1 MLFALFMI
9 LLLAKL
15 VRNAEF
21 GVTNRGLGWP
31 AGIDGATVAGDLK
44 NKNIFFKIKV
54 HIFCGLLRKYEL

>member
-21 GVTNRGLGWP
+21 GVTNRGRGWP
-31 AGIDGATVAGDLK
+31 AGIGGATVAGDLK
-44 NKNIFFKIKV
+44 KVFFQINADNNESHYVKNF
-54 HIFCGLLRKYEL
+54 

>member
-31 AGIDGATVAGDLK
+31 AGIGGATVAGDLK
-44 NKNIFFKIKV
+44 KVFFQTMN
-54 HIFCGLLRKYEL
+54 HTM

>member
-31 AGIDGATVAGDLK
+31 AGIGGATVAGDLK
-44 NKNIFFKIKV
+44 NENHSFKINAES
-54 HIFCGLLRKYEL
+54 H